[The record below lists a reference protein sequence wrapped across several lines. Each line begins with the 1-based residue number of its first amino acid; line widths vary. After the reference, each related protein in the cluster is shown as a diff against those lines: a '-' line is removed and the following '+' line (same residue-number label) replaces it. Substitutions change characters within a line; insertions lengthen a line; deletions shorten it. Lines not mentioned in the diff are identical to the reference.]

1 MVKGHIH
8 CRLAAP
14 GDAAGIVRVLTEVAP
29 EIPLV
34 IDTKEQQ
41 EAVSKIVDKCIAEG
55 GSCVATD
62 GGGVVAGFILVEPDE
77 IERFQHDNQALHLRY
92 AGVSK
97 TCRRQGIFRAL
108 IQQVMKR
115 SVPLTATVK
124 AANRCQM
131 GALLRRV
138 GFQRWSGDPQIQEHF
153 RWQPAV
159 TEAITVVP

>member
-1 MVKGHIH
+1 
-8 CRLAAP
+8 LAAP
-14 GDAAGIVRVLTEVAP
+14 SDAAGIVRVLTEVAP
-29 EIPLV
+29 EIPLL

-41 EAVSKIVDKCIAEG
+41 EAVSKIIDKCIAEG
-55 GSCVATD
+55 GSCVAMD
-62 GGGVVAGFILVEPDE
+62 AGGVVAGFVLVEQDE
-77 IERFQHDNQALHLRY
+77 KERFYYNNQALHLRY
-92 AGVSK
+92 VGVSK

-124 AANRCQM
+124 AGNQCQM

-153 RWQPAV
+153 RWQPSSYRG
-159 TEAITVVP
+159 E